1 VVTVQIEL
9 AKRMFSQGEMMKQH
23 AGLPD
28 PKAVAA
34 EHIAAYRALP
44 VKKAKHVWALRREF
58 ARSLKDAPP
67 EFVLELA
74 RELFYNYENPGHA
87 SSLLMFHKAAF
98 QALGEDEIEEFG
110 QGINSWG
117 TVDTFARRLSGPAW
131 LKGQVSDG
139 LIHRWARSED
149 RWWRRAALV
158 STVALNVRSK
168 GGYGDVPRTLG
179 VCRLLIDD
187 RDDMV
192 VKALSWALRELVVHD
207 PDAVREFLDE
217 HEDALAARVK
227 REVRNKLTTG
237 LKNPRRRKG

>member
-1 VVTVQIEL
+1 VVTVQVEL
-9 AKRMFSQGEMMKQH
+9 AKRMFSQGETMKQH
-23 AGLPD
+23 IGLSD
-28 PKAVAA
+28 PKVVAA

-44 VKKAKHVWALRREF
+44 VKRAKHVWALRREF

-74 RELFYNYENPGHA
+74 RELFYNYDNPGHA
-87 SSLLMFHKAAF
+87 SSLLIFHKEAF
-98 QALGEDEIEEFG
+98 QTLGEDEIEEFG
-110 QGINSWG
+110 QGINSWS

-131 LKGQVSDG
+131 LKGQVSDE
-139 LIHRWARSED
+139 LIHKWAHSEN

-168 GGYGDVPRTLG
+168 GGHGDVPRTLG
-179 VCRLLIDD
+179 VCRLLVDD

-207 PDAVREFLDE
+207 PDAVRGFLEE

-237 LKNPRRRKG
+237 LKNPRRGKG